1 MKTLNRTKRPDAA
14 ALKERYLECIGLTSV
29 STTALEGVVERLLGL
44 GISRK
49 TLVDWA
55 VRKGYSRGSA
65 ANLLTRIFK
74 ALGLRERQPGAGRKP
89 SRETLEL
96 LGYARARYGN
106 RCLKVLRAA
115 WRTGKAQAKSG
126 SGNFAPQSDV
136 AEKPPVARPLRR
148 IGANNGSIIRRNGH
162 GTRRNSSGIRP
173 SAAVILKRNGNAIK
187 AIKKPNSQHT
197 NMNLGANNGS
207 IIRRNGHET
216 QRDSLGIHPSAAVIS
231 KGNGNVTK
239 KSRNQT
245 NRIQL

>member
-1 MKTLNRTKRPDAA
+1 MKTLNRKKRPDAA

-29 STTALEGVVERLLGL
+29 STTALEGVVERLIGL

-96 LGYARARYGN
+96 LDYARVRYGK
-106 RCLKVLRAA
+106 RYLEVFRAA
-115 WRTGKAQAKSG
+115 WRTGKGQAKSG
-126 SGNFAPQSDV
+126 SGIIAPQSD
-136 AEKPPVARPLRR
+136 AAGKPPVARPLRSL
-148 IGANNGSIIRRNGH
+148 GANNGSIIRRNGH

-173 SAAVILKRNGNAIK
+173 SSATILERNGN
-187 AIKKPNSQHT
+187 T
-197 NMNLGANNGS
+197 T
-207 IIRRNGHET
+207 RN
-216 QRDSLGIHPSAAVIS
+216 
-231 KGNGNVTK
+231 
-239 KSRNQT
+239 SRNQT
-245 NRIQL
+245 RIIRL